1 MRARLAAALAALA
14 VSVTIV
20 AALAGAAAASPVPTL
35 SVRAAAL
42 YAPQTG
48 QLLYGVNA
56 HKRVAIASA
65 TKLMTALITLD
76 HVHSLNTVFTQN
88 DYYASA
94 ADSQIGLVPG
104 ERMTVRDLMLALM
117 LPSADDAAE
126 DLAYN
131 VGHGS
136 VARFVAMM
144 NAQAHALGLT
154 DTHYSTP
161 SGLDTPGNYSS
172 AADLTRLA
180 EYDMEHSRFFAH
192 IVGLRSAVLRTGRM
206 VRNVVNR
213 NDLVGRYP
221 WIDGVKTGHTND
233 AGYVLVAAGHRGG
246 LALISAVEGTA
257 SAQARDDNT
266 LRLLDYGFSSFT
278 TRRPITQGEI
288 LARPTVQDQP
298 GMRVPVRA
306 GITVTQVVPNGAR
319 LTVQV
324 HVPHQLAG
332 PMPDQAVVGS
342 AVVMEGG
349 RQLARIPVVLGRR
362 LDAVSSLTLA
372 GRFLTQPLTL
382 LVIVVLAGVGG
393 FAWREARRRRR
404 PRRSGAELEAA

>member
-1 MRARLAAALAALA
+1 MRARLAALAVGVTAVLAALPG
-14 VSVTIV
+14 T
-20 AALAGAAAASPVPTL
+20 AAATPAPML

-48 QLLYGVNA
+48 QLLYGVNE

-76 HVHSLNTVFTQN
+76 HVHSLDTVFTQN

-104 ERMTVRDLMLALM
+104 ERMTVHDLLLALM

-144 NAQAHALGLT
+144 NAEARVLGLT

-180 EYDMEHSRFFAH
+180 QYDMQHSRFFAH
-192 IVGLRSAVLRTGRM
+192 IVGLRSAVLHSGRM

-213 NDLVGRYP
+213 NDLVGRFP

-233 AGYVLVAAGHRGG
+233 AGYVLVASGHRGG
-246 LALISAVEGTA
+246 MTLISAVEGTV

-266 LRLLDYGFSSFT
+266 LALLNYGFSSFST
-278 TRRPITQGEI
+278 QHPITDGEV

-306 GITVTQVVPNGAR
+306 GMGVTQIVAR
-319 LTVQV
+319 GERLAVTVRV
-324 HVPHQLAG
+324 ARQLAG
-332 PMPDQAVVGS
+332 PLPAQSVVGT

-349 RQLARIPVVLGRR
+349 RVLTRVPLVLGRR

-372 GRFLTQPLTL
+372 GRFITQPLML
-382 LVIVVLAGVGG
+382 LVIVAIAGVGG
-393 FAWREARRRRR
+393 FLWRDARRRRR

>member
-1 MRARLAAALAALA
+1 MRVRLAALA
-14 VSVTIV
+14 VGVTAV
-20 AALAGAAAASPVPTL
+20 LAALPGTAVATPTPTL

-48 QLLYGVNA
+48 QLLYGVNP

-76 HVHSLNTVFTQN
+76 HVRSLDTVFTQN

-104 ERMTVRDLMLALM
+104 ERMTVHDLLLALM

-144 NAQAHALGLT
+144 NARARALGLT

-180 EYDMEHSRFFAH
+180 RYDMQHSAFFRH
-192 IVGLRSAVLRTGRM
+192 IVGLRSAVLRSGRM
-206 VRNVVNR
+206 VRNVLNR
-213 NDLVGRYP
+213 NDLVGRFP

-233 AGYVLVAAGHRGG
+233 AGYVLVASGHRGG
-246 LALISAVEGTA
+246 MTLISAVEGTA
-257 SAQARDDNT
+257 TAQARDDNT
-266 LRLLDYGFSSFT
+266 LALLDYGFSSFT
-278 TRRPITQGEI
+278 TRHPVTAGEI

-306 GITVTQVVPNGAR
+306 AIGVTQVVPKSEH
-319 LTVQV
+319 LTVAV
-324 HVPHQLAG
+324 RVAHQLAG
-332 PMPDQAVVGS
+332 PLPAQAVVGS
-342 AVVMEGG
+342 ALVMADG
-349 RQLARIPVVLGRR
+349 RVLERVPVVLGRR
-362 LDAVSSLTLA
+362 LDAVSGLTLA
-372 GRFLTQPLTL
+372 GRFITQPLML
-382 LVIVVLAGVGG
+382 LVIVAIAGVGG
-393 FAWREARRRRR
+393 FLWRDARRRRR
-404 PRRSGAELEAA
+404 PRRSGRELEAA